1 MHQLKNAAWHEVA
14 RCILMAVGQGLV
26 LAFFMEIFRD
36 FQPKMARKLIIF
48 CPQKV
53 VKGFGKKYF
62 TNFYKPPKIDLIF
75 SFCIDFLVLKSSKS
89 CQAFFHFCAMC
100 CSQFLSPNSQFLC
113 MI

>member
-48 CPQKV
+48 
-53 VKGFGKKYF
+53 
-62 TNFYKPPKIDLIF
+62 
-75 SFCIDFLVLKSSKS
+75 
-89 CQAFFHFCAMC
+89 
-100 CSQFLSPNSQFLC
+100 
-113 MI
+113 